1 MPHCGPDWEKPR
13 ESSHCSQLFLDPE
26 PYFPTFFQPFRKNSQ
41 QKRRVISV
49 SEFSLSLSFFL
60 SIGEG
65 RSPVAVK
72 SSRTIYI
79 SITATP
85 GPGSSPGKAR
95 SLHLHN
101 ARHSKPISP
110 LLLSP
115 VGGGGSEPRHQDG
128 KLTRLLYFP
137 FSLRRSIHASNA
149 PRSHFPP
156 PRAPGA
162 PGGPGDPSPTS
173 SDHSPTPRSP
183 HISPLRPQRP
193 PPASPWLQVWL
204 LQTSLRISPL
214 LSLSSLR
221 DRFAA
226 SSRLTA
232 SGGGGGG
239 GDRGGKEK
247 SPFFS
252 FFLPPLLTRGD
263 VM

>member
-1 MPHCGPDWEKPR
+1 MC
-13 ESSHCSQLFLDPE
+13 Q
-26 PYFPTFFQPFRKNSQ
+26 N
-41 QKRRVISV
+41 
-49 SEFSLSLSFFL
+49 SLSLSFFL

-137 FSLRRSIHASNA
+137 FSLPPPFY
-149 PRSHFPP
+149 PREQRTPLTFPP
-156 PRAPGA
+156 APGPGRARRTRRPLPDLAGSLTDPEVASHLPPSASAASPGLALA
-162 PGGPGDPSPTS
+162 PGVAPTDFSPDLSPPLSFFSAGPFRCLITP
-173 SDHSPTPRSP
+173 HSKRRRRRRRPRREGKEP
-183 HISPLRPQRP
+183 F
-193 PPASPWLQVWL
+193 L
-204 LQTSLRISPL
+204 LL
-214 LSLSSLR
+214 LS
-221 DRFAA
+221 
-226 SSRLTA
+226 
-232 SGGGGGG
+232 
-239 GDRGGKEK
+239 
-247 SPFFS
+247 SPPS
-252 FFLPPLLTRGD
+252 NTGRRN
-263 VM
+263 VI